1 MDALKAIIMILIT
14 LIMFFPMLPFAAK
27 VKKISTIQALRYD
40 TPHNKKNLY
49 FILSSVLYCV
59 VVLLLLGVL
68 QNLADKILGIS
79 FISGLF
85 AKISSVTSST
95 VDFVATVVLA
105 IVVNVVI
112 VYGYSLFKFFL
123 KKCILDPAYGLGKL
137 FRRKKKKK
145 CPHCG
150 KKMKVVEE
158 EQPQLEENKEEQEKK
173 KDEKRILVR
182 ERKLKDNTIV
192 KKFKNSVWS
201 LFFESP
207 DYVYA
212 KNWVIRT
219 KKVLQCF
226 IYMVE
231 VLYVLLFLFLLTSV
245 FFTLPEII
253 YSLLLNVL
261 QVQEWYLYPFMSL
274 IILQEVCNFFSTKIK
289 EVDVKE
295 EETKTQEQKEEE
307 MNANLRSLLLEIQRR
322 FDSEH
327 NLRYYPEAGKDTAVP
342 YVCTNRPYV
351 SALNFIQNKMHEKS
365 GRIVRSYMECLD
377 SSYNDKNVYFCA
389 SFYSEF
395 GDYLI
400 HYTYTRLLSGMRMVF
415 VITDKRRVLALRK
428 YISDALM
435 NLIDATED
443 CTWRVYTS
451 EERLDQ
457 ADVLIAT
464 PEDFKQDE
472 MVENYPSFFEEVS
485 NVVFVDADAI
495 VELESYLCP
504 VIAKRLQKATNDRV
518 RFIFLSKAII
528 RGFTASVLPRFFCL
542 DEVLS
547 FSSAN
552 ENEAVSYTIWNKES
566 KRNVIYNKHGQT
578 LTNLETI
585 LAEQASLHGV
595 DGVRVITPSVLD
607 RAERDL
613 LEFHD
618 IEINKFYKQPL
629 PEINYMI
636 YTDDRSNLAAALYTA
651 TRFRGA
657 KKSLVHIIS
666 HPYLLR
672 EYFMDRMLSEE
683 YINRSSFIQPRVAEH
698 VSKAKLSF
706 LKLFCDATTEE
717 GMNISEFEEK
727 MLSVIDISKQR
738 GDAPLCPYC
747 ATDVVLGEYTEINVE
762 ILAAYLLAALYDDVN
777 TPIKES
783 VARRVKDYYI
793 IIDAPEYNG
802 YTLVKDRRIKFKHV
816 KEVLSKV
823 YECNER
829 VKLCINDQIIGE
841 LETFPARVPLSC
853 VVGQSI
859 AFENTEYEIESIS
872 KDNKIIFLR
881 HENVTFKNCLDTIF
895 LRRYSIVKDHGAI
908 LSDGVFHKTNGIL
921 EEIRVSM
928 HNVDFRGETYGF
940 YSLLSNCQTLDFVNG
955 AVGNPHIDKE
965 LVDANA
971 RNIKKG
977 KVLYV
982 TLKTRMECSDEM
994 RLLLNAVFNEF
1005 IRTIFPKT
1013 YHCMA
1018 ICPVLENPLPYNEN
1032 NEPNDYLGRVKALYP
1047 YLTNLGVEKKVDENG
1062 QEDES
1067 YKKEM
1072 KFLFINDCIE
1082 EVGVLDWF
1090 YDQFGH
1096 YMHEFLANVYSYLHW
1111 LKLRPELNHYIYFG
1125 ADKLAECFD
1134 IEKTCEVFSDY
1145 NIILSEVG
1153 THDYETAG
1161 ENIVEE
1167 NPERCAFCGNVL
1179 QSGRFLKLEDGR
1191 YICIDC
1197 DKESVRTEAELA
1209 LAEKNVR
1216 EYLEKEY
1223 PEILFGC
1230 STIMF
1235 KSDAFDKEDMTI
1247 SQINYSVDFD
1257 RREIY
1262 VEKETPRIA
1271 IETSILRGIVQMW
1284 QNDNELLIS
1293 YADAQLEYEEVKYLR
1308 LHDYLNKIA
1317 KIEESY
1323 DEELAFSV
1331 AQIKEAIESEET
1343 SITSSFM
1350 FMRAKYSDILDEAET
1365 DNTLSDEEPG
1375 ELYDPNKTPRFWKR
1389 YLRGE
1394 KITDGEDSLSADDR
1408 EQEDIPE
1415 SEQTEE
1421 DFTDEEFEE
1430 EVVETEEPV
1439 EEPIDEEEIV
1449 EDFSEE
1455 EVVEEVEPTEDQKE
1469 EI

>member
-1 MDALKAIIMILIT
+1 MDAVKAILMILIT
-14 LIMFFPMLPFAAK
+14 LIIFFPLLPFAAK
-27 VKKISTIQALRYD
+27 VKKISTIHALRYD
-40 TPHNKKNLY
+40 QPHNKKNLY
-49 FILSSVLYCV
+49 F
-59 VVLLLLGVL
+59 VLLSVVFCVLVLVLLGL
-68 QNLADKILGIS
+68 LNELANVILGVG
-79 FISGLF
+79 FINDLF
-85 AKISSVTSST
+85 SKISSVTSSS
-95 VDFVATVVLA
+95 VDFITTVVLA
-105 IVVNVVI
+105 VLVNIAI
-112 VYGYSLFKFFL
+112 VYGYSIFKFFL
-123 KKCILDPAYGLGKL
+123 KFCILNPAYNLGK
-137 FRRKKKKK
+137 RKKKKKKKK
-145 CPHCG
+145 CPYCG
-150 KKMKVVEE
+150 KMTKVVVEDNPEQE
-158 EQPQLEENKEEQEKK
+158 EQKKDSDEEEKK
-173 KDEKRILVR
+173 KDEKRILIR
-182 ERKLKDNTIV
+182 ERKVKDDTLV
-192 KKFKNSVWS
+192 KKFKESIWS
-201 LFFESP
+201 LFFEYP

-212 KNWVIRT
+212 RSWVVRT
-219 KKVLQCF
+219 KKVLQIF

-231 VLYVLLFLFLLTSV
+231 VLYILLFLFLLSSV
-245 FFTLPEII
+245 LFTLPEFVYTILVKI
-253 YSLLLNVL
+253 L

-274 IILQEVCNFFSTKIK
+274 IILQEVCNFFNTKIK
-289 EVDVKE
+289 ETDTKEKE
-295 EETKTQEQKEEE
+295 EKEEQEKKEEE
-307 MNANLRSLLLEIQRR
+307 MDARLRSLHLEIQRR

-327 NLRYYPEAGKDTAVP
+327 NLRYYPEAGKDTAIP

-351 SALNFIQNKMHEKS
+351 SALDFIQNKMYEKS

-415 VITDKRRVLALRK
+415 VITDKTRVLALRK
-428 YISDALM
+428 YINDALM

-451 EERLDQ
+451 SERLDQ
-457 ADVLIAT
+457 ADILIAT
-464 PEDFKQDE
+464 PEDFKEDE

-485 NVVFVDADAI
+485 NVVFVDADAL

-504 VIAKRLQKATNDRV
+504 VIAKRLQKATNERV
-518 RFIFLSKAII
+518 RFIFLTKAII
-528 RGFTASVLPRFFCL
+528 RGFTASTLPRFFCL

-552 ENEAVSYTIWNKES
+552 ENEAVSYTLWNKES
-566 KRNVIYNKHGQT
+566 KRNVVYNKHGQT

-585 LAEQASLHGV
+585 IAEEAALHGV
-595 DGVRVITPSVLD
+595 DGVRVVTPSVLD

-613 LEFHD
+613 LAFHD

-629 PEINYMI
+629 PDVNYMI

-698 VSKAKLSF
+698 VNKAKFSF

-717 GMNISEFEEK
+717 GMNIAEFEEK
-727 MLSVIDISKQR
+727 MLAVIEISKQR
-738 GDAPLCPYC
+738 GDSPLCPYC
-747 ATDVVLGEYTEINVE
+747 KKEVVLGEYLELNVE

-777 TPIKES
+777 TAETDSIAKK
-783 VARRVKDYYI
+783 VKDYYI
-793 IIDAPEYNG
+793 IIDAPEYDG
-802 YTLVKDRRIKFKHV
+802 YTLVKDKRIKFKHV
-816 KEVLSKV
+816 KEILNKV
-823 YECNER
+823 YECNNR
-829 VKLCINDQIIGE
+829 VQLCINDQIIGA
-841 LETFPARVPLSC
+841 LDTFPARVPLSY

-859 AFENTEYEIESIS
+859 VFENTEYEIERIS
-872 KDNKIIFLR
+872 KDNTIIFLR

-895 LRRYSIVKDHGAI
+895 LRRFTIKEDKGAI
-908 LSDGVFHKTNGIL
+908 LSDGVFHKTNGKL

-955 AVGNPHIDKE
+955 AVGNPHIDKA

-971 RNIKKG
+971 RKVKNG

-982 TLKTRMECSDEM
+982 TLKTRMDCTDEM
-994 RLLLNAVFNEF
+994 RMLLSAVFNEF

-1018 ICPVLENPLPYNEN
+1018 ICPVLENKLPYDAN

-1047 YLTNLGVEKKVDENG
+1047 YLTNVSIEKKVDENG
-1062 QEDES
+1062 NEDES

-1072 KFLFINDCIE
+1072 QFLFINDCVE
-1082 EVGVLDWF
+1082 EVGILDWF

-1125 ADKLAECFD
+1125 AEKLAECFD
-1134 IEKTCEVFSDY
+1134 IEKACEVFDDY

-1161 ENIVEE
+1161 ENVIEE
-1167 NPERCAFCGNVL
+1167 HPERCVFCGNVL

-1191 YICIDC
+1191 FICVDC
-1197 DKESVRTEAELA
+1197 DKESIRTEEELS

-1216 EYLEKEY
+1216 DYLEKEY

-1230 STIMF
+1230 STIKF
-1235 KSDAFDKEDMTI
+1235 KEGLFAKEDMTI
-1247 SQINYSVDFD
+1247 SKINCRVNYDL
-1257 RREIY
+1257 REIY
-1262 VEKETPRIA
+1262 VEREMPKIA
-1271 IETSILRGIVQMW
+1271 IECSILRGIIQMW
-1284 QNDNELLIS
+1284 QSDNELLIS
-1293 YADAQLEYEEVKYLR
+1293 YANAQLQYEESKYLR
-1308 LHDYLNKIA
+1308 LKGYLNKVA
-1317 KIEESY
+1317 QIEESY
-1323 DEELAFSV
+1323 DENMASEV
-1331 AQIKEAIESEET
+1331 AYIKETIEAEEST
-1343 SITSSFM
+1343 VKSSFM
-1350 FMRAKYSDILDEAET
+1350 FMRQKYSDILQEAEIG
-1365 DNTLSDEEPG
+1365 NILSDEEPS

-1394 KITDGEDSLSADDR
+1394 KITDGEDSLSTDDR
-1408 EQEDIPE
+1408 TEEDIPD
-1415 SEQTEE
+1415 EE
-1421 DFTDEEFEE
+1421 DGTMAEDSVGEE
-1430 EVVETEEPV
+1430 EQNVETEVAVSEDESV
-1439 EEPIDEEEIV
+1439 EEETNKEESETN
-1449 EDFSEE
+1449 SEE
-1455 EVVEEVEPTEDQKE
+1455 ENN
-1469 EI
+1469 